1 MNVGIIAAC
10 LPTLKPL
17 VAGFLGAV
25 SALTSGER
33 YGSRYANTGQ
43 SRPYVSNGYL
53 KQSERSGTQSYA
65 MDDMKN
71 PSQSSNS
78 RSNPP
83 SPYEEEYK
91 DGVIAYGSHKR
102 RGSRA
107 AESDESILPLHK
119 GIMRTTE
126 VQVS

>member
-53 KQSERSGTQSYA
+53 KQQERSGTQSYA
-65 MDDMKN
+65 MDDIKTGN
-71 PSQSSNS
+71 TGNS
-78 RSNPP
+78 RSSPG

>member
-65 MDDMKN
+65 MDDIKTN
-71 PSQSSNS
+71 NTGNS
-78 RSNPP
+78 RSNPG

-91 DGVIAYGSHKR
+91 DGVIAYGSRQR

-107 AESDESILPLHK
+107 AESDESILALHK